1 MRILV
6 TGGSGFIGRRLCSAL
21 ATRGHELWVLS
32 RKPWRAAKVLPGSV
46 HVVDDLALIPDDL
59 ALDALINLAGE
70 SIAGGRWTKKRKQVL
85 MDSRVGVTRQLH
97 ELVARLTQRPKVL
110 INASAVGFY
119 GNAGHAELTE
129 ASSAVRRDFSYLLCD
144 AWEES
149 ARSFSEFGMRVC
161 ILRIGVVLSHQG
173 GMLQK
178 LLPLYR
184 KGLGTLL
191 GDGSQWLSWIH
202 LEDLIELVIRCLDA
216 SAAEGVY
223 NAVAPNP
230 VSYRKFHKALA
241 SACRRPALLRV
252 PGLPLS
258 LALGEMSE
266 IMIGGQRV
274 LPARL
279 EREGFR
285 FRYPDIDSALRAEV
299 S

>member
-1 MRILV
+1 MRVLV
-6 TGGSGFIGRRLCSAL
+6 TGGTGFIGRRLCSAL

-32 RKPWRAAKVLPGSV
+32 RKPWRAAKLLPGSV
-46 HVVDDLALIPDDL
+46 HVVDNLDQIPDTME
-59 ALDALINLAGE
+59 LDAIINLAGE
-70 SIAGGRWTKKRKQVL
+70 SIAGGRWTKKRKKL
-85 MDSRVGVTRQLH
+85 LLESRVGVTESLYQL
-97 ELVARLTQRPKVL
+97 VKRLTVKPRVL

-119 GNAGHAELTE
+119 GNAGNAELTE
-129 ASSAVRRDFSYLLCD
+129 SSSAVRRDFSYLLCD
-144 AWEES
+144 AWEQA
-149 ARSFSEFGMRVC
+149 ARHFSDFDMRVC
-161 ILRIGVVLSHQG
+161 ILRIGVVLSHHG
-173 GMLQK
+173 GMLAK

-184 KGLGTLL
+184 KGLGSLL

-230 VSYRKFHKALA
+230 ISYRKFHSALA
-241 SACRRPALLRV
+241 KVCKRPALIRV
-252 PGLPLS
+252 PRLPLS

-266 IMIGGQRV
+266 IMLGGQRV

-285 FRYPDIDSALRAEV
+285 FRYADVESALKAEV